1 MAAIRITL
9 LIIIILVITV
19 YAVYNSNGFYNPF
32 RPSLEVPISV
42 ARAKRYGVIL
52 DARTLQEREVGGF
65 YPNSIPYSVDDWRN
79 RSLAGKDTTIL
90 VYCNA
95 GNRAQTVAYQLYDMG
110 YKNVN
115 YITKPFTSL
124 LPGSQ

>member
-1 MAAIRITL
+1 MASIRITL
-9 LIIIILVITV
+9 LIIVILIITV
-19 YAVYNSNGFYNPF
+19 YAVNHSNAFSNPF
-32 RPSLEVPISV
+32 RPSLEVPIDI
-42 ARAKRYGVIL
+42 ARSKRYGVIL

-79 RSLAGKDTTIL
+79 RTLAGKDTVIL
-90 VYCNA
+90 VYCNG
-95 GNRAQTVAYQLYDMG
+95 GNRAQTVATQLYNMG

-115 YITKPFTSL
+115 YITKPYTSL